1 MNNVVAR
8 FVDGRVLK
16 GTSLNVDPA
25 KPAFH
30 VRTPDGPVEV
40 KLADLK
46 ALFFVKSLGGN
57 AAHHEAMAPTEGD
70 PRLVGGKPVAVIFKD
85 REKIVGVTNRFPP
98 NKPFFFMLP
107 IDPRSN
113 NLRIL
118 VNKSAAISIREATDL
133 AAS

>member
-16 GTSLNVDPA
+16 GTSLNVDPN

-30 VRTPDGPVEV
+30 VRTLDGPVEV

-46 ALFFVKSLGGN
+46 ALFFVKSLDGN
-57 AAHHEAMAPTEGD
+57 AAHDEAMAPTDGD

-113 NLRIL
+113 NIRIL
-118 VNKSAAISIREATDL
+118 VNKGAAISIREATDL